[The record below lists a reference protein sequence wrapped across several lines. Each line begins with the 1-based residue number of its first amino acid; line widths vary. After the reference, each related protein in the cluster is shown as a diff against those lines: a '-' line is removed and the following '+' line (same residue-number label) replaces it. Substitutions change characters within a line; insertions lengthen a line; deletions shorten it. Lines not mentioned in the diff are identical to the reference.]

1 MKYNQINNCDC
12 MGFIAA
18 MPDKS
23 VDFTFTDIPYNLMD
37 RSGNGLRRLDKG
49 NANILTF
56 KLDTFLRQGTIQPG
70 LFLFFHA
77 ERHSMGSCMRK
88 NQSISHEWPAY
99 LFKRHR
105 TCRIV

>member
-56 KLDTFLRQGTIQPG
+56 KLDTFCGKEQFSQVYSYFPR
-70 LFLFFHA
+70 
-77 ERHSMGSCMRK
+77 RK
-88 NQSISHEWPAY
+88 AQYGQLYEKKPIHLP
-99 LFKRHR
+99 
-105 TCRIV
+105 